1 MIQVL
6 EFDRWYRKQEI
17 FENAWSDWID
27 FTKLEGTNGYCDEEA
42 VQIIM
47 KQTAPYMTD
56 PEKWQGGMPVTW
68 IGNGN
73 YHYTAYLLM
82 NQLKKPFSLI
92 VFDHH
97 TDMQPS
103 FFAELLSCGSW
114 ILHAL
119 ESVSFLKEIVLLG
132 VKEELLEAL
141 SDNPDICFSDREEN
155 SLVENGTA
163 VYQFTYKN
171 KPVTA
176 VSESFFQKEQYDK
189 IRLKEILEEQLSYP
203 VYLSIDKDVLRRED
217 CITNWD
223 SGSMSITQMME
234 ICGYILREYQMIG
247 MDVCGEGND
256 REEEKALMGNRF
268 CNQKLLDLV
277 LQQ

>member
-73 YHYTAYLLM
+73 YHYAAYLLM
-82 NQLKKPFSLI
+82 GQLKKPFSLI

-119 ESVSFLKEIVLLG
+119 ESVSFLKEVVLLG

-268 CNQKLLDLV
+268 CNQKLLNLV

>member
-73 YHYTAYLLM
+73 YHYAAYLLM
-82 NQLKKPFSLI
+82 GQLKKPFSLI

-119 ESVSFLKEIVLLG
+119 ESVSFLKEVVLLG

-141 SDNPDICFSDREEN
+141 SDNPDIRFSDREEK
-155 SLVENGTA
+155 SLVENETA

>member
-119 ESVSFLKEIVLLG
+119 ESVSFLKEVVLLG

>member
-73 YHYTAYLLM
+73 YHYAAYLLM

-119 ESVSFLKEIVLLG
+119 ESVSFLKKVVLLG

-141 SDNPDICFSDREEN
+141 SDNPDIRFSDREEK
-155 SLVENGTA
+155 SLVENETA